1 MAYQINK
8 TDGTIL
14 TTVADGQIDQVSSDI
29 ILIGKNFSG
38 FGESLNENLVKMLE
52 NFSNSSEPERPL
64 RGQLWFDTRDL
75 KLKVYIGN
83 QFVPVSSATLSRT
96 QPSTLSAG
104 DLWYDETKGQL
115 FFFDGNTLKLLGPD
129 WSISEGQTGLITGNV
144 FDNTNINRVISYLYV
159 GGVLLGIF
167 SKDSFTPRNPIAG
180 FTGNLI
186 PGFNV
191 SNLPGI
197 KFNVT
202 ATNSETL
209 GKDTEYPRGIPASSY
224 LRNDVPSSVMDGSL
238 TIQSPLGL
246 TVGNDSQLSITTNE
260 GNTAIRVKRA
270 AQENA
275 LIFSPSNRRLQ
286 VYPDI
291 PLEDTTGLTGEAEF
305 QKNLRFEVNGN
316 MFVSGI
322 LSAQTFSPEQF
333 IPKNSTVNER
343 ILYLAVPDPEF
354 PGQEFEDRPFSNL
367 LADGGGIILKGNED
381 HSLTWTQESFAWNST
396 EHINL
401 VSSTSVLSPEY
412 KINGVTVISENS
424 LGPTI
429 TSAPGISNFGV
440 QDYVEIGR
448 ETQSGALVAVMKLQG
463 TRLQVLEINGN
474 IELQTNGTGN
484 VSLLGNPRIVGMAD
498 PVQNQDATTKR
509 YVDSLVRTRSLVF
522 SLDLSDNKDND
533 YIINNILNNLAP
545 VVENNNGTVARV
557 LCSVQTNNSQIVD
570 VNAQLNVTTEVFNR
584 PTGTGLAVTGLSV
597 NAVSVPG
604 ANITVTRI
612 IKIFTIQGG
621 QWTFISST
629 ELPA

>member
-1 MAYQINK
+1 
-8 TDGTIL
+8 L
-14 TTVADGQIDQVSSDI
+14 
-29 ILIGKNFSG
+29 
-38 FGESLNENLVKMLE
+38 
-52 NFSNSSEPERPL
+52 
-64 RGQLWFDTRDL
+64 
-75 KLKVYIGN
+75 
-83 QFVPVSSATLSRT
+83 
-96 QPSTLSAG
+96 
-104 DLWYDETKGQL
+104 
-115 FFFDGNTLKLLGPD
+115 
-129 WSISEGQTGLITGNV
+129 
-144 FDNTNINRVISYLYV
+144 
-159 GGVLLGIF
+159 
-167 SKDSFTPRNPIAG
+167 
-180 FTGNLI
+180 
-186 PGFNV
+186 
-191 SNLPGI
+191 
-197 KFNVT
+197 
-202 ATNSETL
+202 
-209 GKDTEYPRGIPASSY
+209 
-224 LRNDVPSSVMDGSL
+224 SVMDGSL
-238 TIQSPLGL
+238 TIQSSLGL

-401 VSSTSVLSPEY
+401 VSSTSVSSPEY